1 MKIVKIIIPIICIAF
16 LFSGCKGFT
25 LESSIDDLISPVSPA
40 GDDAGVQS
48 AMDAYCKG
56 GYSVKIPAAGE
67 FTTSYIYYDYD
78 GDSQKEA
85 VAFYEPNDALGKIDM
100 AVLERNKNGSWHVVA
115 NAQGEGSDVYS
126 VDFCDV
132 NGDGRLEFLVS
143 WNVIS
148 NSTSHL
154 LSIYKY
160 TTDESQKTSLQQIAD
175 SVQYSAYI
183 PVDMIG
189 DKTPELL
196 VFTVDQLKSISASAT
211 LYSFKE
217 DKKSTLGETRVDG
230 HISSYK
236 NLIVGKADGDTAVY
250 ADAVKSDGESM
261 VTEVIYWSDY
271 YNSIISPFYSYSTGL
286 TTDTTRDAMVT
297 SIDINGDGNIEI
309 PTDADIKKMPKEV
322 SAVDWCV
329 YQSSVLI
336 HSCYSLSVSHDKYQI
351 LIPDKYFDKI
361 TVSYDEDK
369 RTMTVSSKEEKKE
382 IFTVMPV
389 LKSHYDS
396 KSENFAKYT
405 PLVSDSG
412 YVYLAKTGDA
422 SDIKISTETLKEMIK
437 TI

>member
-1 MKIVKIIIPIICIAF
+1 MKIVKILIPIVFIAF

-67 FTTSYIYYDYD
+67 HTTSYIYYDYD
-78 GDSQKEA
+78 GDDQNEA

-100 AVLERNKNGSWHVVA
+100 AVLEKNKNGSWHVVA

-132 NGDGRLEFLVS
+132 NGDGRYEFLVS

-160 TTDESQKTSLQQIAD
+160 TTDEEQQTSLEQISD
-175 SVQYSAYI
+175 SIQYSAYI
-183 PVDMIG
+183 PVDMLG

-211 LYSFKE
+211 LYSFSGDE
-217 DKKSTLGETRVDG
+217 KSTLGETRVDG

-236 NLIVGKADGDTAVY
+236 NLQVGKADDNTAVY
-250 ADAVKSDGESM
+250 ADAVKSDGASM

-271 YNSIISPFYSYSTGL
+271 YDSIISPFYSYSTGL
-286 TTDTTRDAMVT
+286 TSDTTRDAMVT
-297 SIDINGDGNIEI
+297 SFDINDDGNVEI
-309 PTDADIKKMPKEV
+309 PTDAEVKNMPSEV
-322 SAVDWCV
+322 NAVDWCV
-329 YQSSVLI
+329 YESSILI
-336 HSCYSLSVSHDKYQI
+336 HSCYSLSVVHDKYQI

-361 TVSYDEDK
+361 SVSYDEK
-369 RTMTVSSKEEKKE
+369 TKSMTVSSKEEKKE
-382 IFTVMPV
+382 VFTVMPV

-396 KSENFAKYT
+396 KSSTYADYT
-405 PLVSDSG
+405 SLVSDSG

-422 SDIKISTETLKEMIK
+422 SDIKISTDTLKEMIK

>member
-67 FTTSYIYYDYD
+67 YMTSYIYYDYD
-78 GDSQKEA
+78 GDGQKEA

-100 AVLERNKNGSWHVVA
+100 AVLEKNKNGSWHVVA

-132 NGDGRLEFLVS
+132 NGDGRFEFLVS

-160 TTDESQKTSLQQIAD
+160 TTDENQKTSLRQISD

-211 LYSFKE
+211 LYSFKD
-217 DKKSTLGETRVDG
+217 DKKTTLGETRVDG

-250 ADAVKSDGESM
+250 ADAVKSDGASM

-297 SIDINGDGNIEI
+297 SFDINDDGNIEI
-309 PTDADIKKMPKEV
+309 PTDADIKKMPAEV

-361 TVSYDEDK
+361 SVSYDEDK
-369 RTMTVSSKEEKKE
+369 RTMTVSSKKEKKE

-396 KSENFAKYT
+396 KSANYKNYT